1 MITSCLNC
9 GYSGGIWRIGL
20 CNDCFDLKQTGV
32 PLAVSQHSPYPE
44 ENEYY
49 WGNNL
54 PTAEDFQLPI
64 INKLCI
70 INRIRNLGGKK

>member
-1 MITSCLNC
+1 MENWFNLI
-9 GYSGGIWRIGL
+9 
-20 CNDCFDLKQTGV
+20 QTGV

-54 PTAEDFQLPI
+54 PTAEDF
-64 INKLCI
+64 
-70 INRIRNLGGKK
+70 